1 MASRPATCPRRADAA
16 DLDCWGPFSNSS
28 MIGSFRWACAAA
40 KVNPAPRVY
49 DLRHSFAT
57 EMYRQTGDPKATAE
71 LLMHSPTSQ
80 MVDRYTIGG
89 VAPRLKRPSRP
100 SIRR

>member
-1 MASRPATCPRRADAA
+1 M
-16 DLDCWGPFSNSS
+16 
-28 MIGSFRWACAAA
+28 
-40 KVNPAPRVY
+40 Y

-80 MVDRYTIGG
+80 MMDRYTIGG
-89 VAPRLKRPSRP
+89 VAPRLKLAVTAFNAAVKSAETAG
-100 SIRR
+100 SSGWQSEQKVKKTA